1 MELVPYLISVTLATG
16 NMPSYPRKNTKEAR
30 KHFKIV
36 LKIRFVSRYGNAP
49 GGTVCLTTKMVTSL
63 RDYARNY
70 FNSNGQP
77 IEVLSFTLFLE
88 NKHIRSYE

>member
-16 NMPSYPRKNTKEAR
+16 NMPSYLRKNTKEAR
-30 KHFKIV
+30 KYFEIDLKYSV
-36 LKIRFVSRYGNAP
+36 CLKIRDAP

-70 FNSNGQP
+70 FNSNGRP